1 MEVEVDK
8 VFVAK
13 GVATKLWA
21 SEESLDGAIADAS
34 ALMSSLIEARREL
47 GVSAVVTDQ
56 ATSKIA
62 EAMAALAQARHAMI
76 ETHHALSE
84 VKLRIGVR
92 TKMEGGVKPWN
103 TQVEAEEQ
111 RRAV

>member
-1 MEVEVDK
+1 MDK

-13 GVATKLWA
+13 GVANKLWA
-21 SEESLDGAIADAS
+21 TEESLDGAIADAS

-47 GVSAVVTDQ
+47 GVSAVVTDE

-62 EAMAALAQARHAMI
+62 EAMAAMAQARHAMI
-76 ETHHALSE
+76 ETHRALGE

-92 TKMEGGVKPWN
+92 TKMDGGLKPIQN
-103 TQVEAEEQ
+103 AFEDAVVAE
-111 RRAV
+111 RKVG